1 MAIYRI
7 IERCGWWPQGIK
19 EWVEKTFPGAKILDW
34 EDKTFQCEGYYGYSR
49 SGHREVIFECSEN
62 IIPGAYRPGCEFH
75 WSAHHMPAHWC
86 EYFKPG
92 KLNLHYPAPLPACPK
107 LPAGPHAES
116 AKLEEF
122 V

>member
-62 IIPGAYRPGCEFH
+62 IIPGHTGPVGNYTNYSPRVGIQGRY
-75 WSAHHMPAHWC
+75 S
-86 EYFKPG
+86 
-92 KLNLHYPAPLPACPK
+92 LNIGSIK
-107 LPAGPHAES
+107 I
-116 AKLEEF
+116 LEMRCYTN
-122 V
+122 

>member
-62 IIPGAYRPGCEFH
+62 IIPGAYRPGWELH
-75 WSAHHMPAHWC
+75 KLLPEGWNTGEILP
-86 EYFKPG
+86 EYWEYQNTG
-92 KLNLHYPAPLPACPK
+92 NEVLYKLT
-107 LPAGPHAES
+107 S
-116 AKLEEF
+116 
-122 V
+122 